1 MKGLRLTEGT
11 DAILQCSIVGNPKPK
26 ITWLKNGKIV
36 DVLNSKGITV
46 IFKGSLALIK
56 ISSVL
61 PEDSGEYTLLAENSY
76 GRVSFCNC
84 KIFPKV
90 VQMP

>member
-1 MKGLRLTEGT
+1 MREQTDPAVLRKK
-11 DAILQCSIVGNPKPK
+11 CSEKINKYSYFQ

-36 DVLNSKGITV
+36 DVMNSNGIVV

-61 PEDSGEYTLLAENSY
+61 PEDSGEYTLIAENYY
-76 GRVSFCNC
+76 GRVRFLLG
-84 KIFPKV
+84 K
-90 VQMP
+90 